1 MADTIISNTPGSR
14 GDSGMAGW
22 FIALLIILAMVI
34 AGVVLYQN
42 NFFRSG
48 TDTPSTTNINVTT
61 PDLAPKPITPE
72 PPVPV
77 E

>member
-14 GDSGMAGW
+14 DDGMAGW
-22 FIALLIILAMVI
+22 VVALLIIVAMAV

-48 TDTPSTTNINVTT
+48 TDTSSTTNINVTT
-61 PDLAPKPITPE
+61 PDLDPKPITPVPPE
-72 PPVPV
+72 PA